1 MSKYKELLMKLGE
14 ETSNKIDEIR
24 RLQKQIM
31 DILVKRT
38 PEELLEIESD
48 PELRKLYDKLN
59 IKIGELW

>member
-14 ETSNKIDEIR
+14 ETSDKIAEIR

-31 DILVKRT
+31 DILVKRN

-48 PELRKLYDKLN
+48 PELQKLYNKLN